1 MLQHYLT
8 RDLILNSIST
18 QRLNFRN
25 KRQRFKNLANESQE
39 LQTQKQF
46 SSTSFKALNFP
57 MNGFCSPMYLKHL
70 HFDLEISCNCGH

>member
-8 RDLILNSIST
+8 RDLILKSIST

-46 SSTSFKALNFP
+46 SSTSLQGSQFP
-57 MNGFCSPMYLKHL
+57 HERFLQSNVFEAFTL
-70 HFDLEISCNCGH
+70 